1 MNRLLEEHNQQEIS
15 NEDEA
20 AYERNYSE
28 IPVRDLQLGE
38 ERDNW
43 RNDDNHY
50 DEVRQSAQFTNEGQ

>member
-28 IPVRDLQLGE
+28 IPVRDL
-38 ERDNW
+38 
-43 RNDDNHY
+43 
-50 DEVRQSAQFTNEGQ
+50 